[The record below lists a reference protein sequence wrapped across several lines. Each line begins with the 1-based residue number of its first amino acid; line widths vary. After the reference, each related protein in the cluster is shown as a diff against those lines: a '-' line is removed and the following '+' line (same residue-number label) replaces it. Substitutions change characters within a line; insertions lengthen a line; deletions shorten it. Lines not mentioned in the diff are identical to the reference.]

1 MGGLLNS
8 VNTRTEKTTTSFYM
22 ICNRR
27 PFEVAVQGSNTNNIM
42 MFSAFSSKSI
52 S

>member
-8 VNTRTEKTTTSFYM
+8 VNTRSEKTTTSFYM

-27 PFEVAVQGSNTNNIM
+27 PFKVAVQGSNTNNIM
-42 MFSAFSSKSI
+42 FFAFSSKSI